1 MYQFLIKNGFKI
13 AVYFSS
19 AVVLIFLA
27 MAMFTGPRI
36 NIESGDYSNVSQFNF
51 GLVMAIICLFA
62 IIGISAYFTLNS
74 IFTKKADKGYLR
86 KLSLGFGSIFLVLAV
101 LMRTSSNASINKMVT
116 DFGISP
122 SINGVI
128 SSGIIIAILATII
141 AVGLIIYLEVR
152 KAFKA

>member
-27 MAMFTGPRI
+27 LAMFTGPRI

-74 IFTKKADKGYLR
+74 IFTNKTDKGYLR
-86 KLSLGFGSIFLVLAV
+86 KLSMGFGVIFIVLAV
-101 LMRTSSNASINKMVT
+101 VLRTSSNASISKMVS

-122 SINGVI
+122 SIHGII
-128 SSGIIIAILATII
+128 SSGIILAILATII

-152 KAFKA
+152 KAFRA